1 MLKRKYHCK
10 YTDFEMASMKHA
22 YTDFYHQL
30 VLVVRIWKEKWDL
43 TIKPHYLLHN
53 LEHAL
58 HLRISPVFFDEERIE
73 NCHQHVKGMKRLYHS
88 GSGNQHGCREMLV
101 GRRMNDRVL
110 SSG

>member
-1 MLKRKYHCK
+1 MHCICV
-10 YTDFEMASMKHA
+10 F
-22 YTDFYHQL
+22 HQ
-30 VLVVRIWKEKWDL
+30 
-43 TIKPHYLLHN
+43 H
-53 LEHAL
+53 
-58 HLRISPVFFDEERIE
+58 FDEERIE